1 MVFDYST
8 VTTIYLLQRHIPSE
22 LINHQTSFRETSGQS
37 YRPPFG
43 HTDKRIH
50 GHADKCTCI
59 RTDRLTCSRHSR
71 PELAKPN
78 CSCFCSCCGRIWSFQ
93 NESLNPN
100 TTKRPLF
107 VFVDLQSVRLPKLKD
122 PNTATRHER
131 TTLHRPWHQPDSN
144 GHGNGNGN
152 SSRNDN

>member
-1 MVFDYST
+1 MTYSSSSNIPLLTTTPTEMSFLDQALSNGVFIS
-8 VTTIYLLQRHIPSE
+8 VVGRLQQK
-22 LINHQTSFRETSGQS
+22 LG
-37 YRPPFG
+37 
-43 HTDKRIH
+43 K
-50 GHADKCTCI
+50 
-59 RTDRLTCSRHSR
+59 RLTKRTVQQLFQERLMEIRSSCCSSC
-71 PELAKPN
+71 

-107 VFVDLQSVRLPKLKD
+107 VFINFRSVRLPISKD

-131 TTLHRPWHQPDSN
+131 TTLHRPWHQPDGN